1 MPSYSGVWTLTAQ
14 YQAKGA
20 NNWPSAPVLEAGVSA
35 TFKSSANVVFTSVC
49 ALSTTTA
56 VIVYADFTNNNVS
69 AVVATLSG
77 TTITYGTPAVVRTG
91 YSPFTISCAALSATK
106 VVVAYETT
114 SANTLGAVVLTISGT
129 TITVGSEASTSPTAQ
144 YVSLV
149 PLTSTTALCVYSAG
163 ALVISASGTTPSFGS
178 LTAYPSGGVNSTVQ
192 VSLISSTKA
201 VLIRQNSANNYPTV
215 NVITVSGTTV
225 TMGANYIAEAVASST
240 SSPWVGIASINSTDA
255 IATWKNATGNL
266 PRAVA
271 MTISGTAVTFGTVQS
286 LGSTSLNAS
295 SNQSMAPASSTQAV
309 FSYVNGTTG
318 YVSAYV
324 LTASGTT
331 LSVSAPTVT
340 VETSGNAAS
349 SLTQMNGKILL
360 NPYRNSTSLIGA
372 AQVLTVL

>member
-1 MPSYSGVWTLTAQ
+1 
-14 YQAKGA
+14 
-20 NNWPSAPVLEAGVSA
+20 
-35 TFKSSANVVFTSVC
+35 
-49 ALSTTTA
+49 
-56 VIVYADFTNNNVS
+56 
-69 AVVATLSG
+69 
-77 TTITYGTPAVVRTG
+77 VRTG

-114 SANTLGAVVLTISGT
+114 SANALGSVVLTISGT
-129 TITVGSEASTSPTAQ
+129 TITVGSEANTGTVAQ
-144 YVSLV
+144 YVSLI

-192 VSLISSTKA
+192 VSFISSTKA
-201 VLIRQNSANNYPTV
+201 VLMRQNSANDYPTV

-225 TMGANYIAEAVASST
+225 TMGANYIAETVASST
-240 SSPWVGIASINSTDA
+240 SGPWVGIASINSTGA

-295 SNQSMAPASSTQAV
+295 TNQSMAPASSTQAV
-309 FSYVNGTTG
+309 FSYVNSTTG

-331 LSVSAPTVT
+331 LTVSLPAVITA
-340 VETSGNAAS
+340 TSGNASAS
-349 SLTQMNGKILL
+349 IAQMSGTILL
-360 NPYRNSTSLIGA
+360 QPYRNSTSLIGA
-372 AQVLTVL
+372 AKVLTVV